1 MQVQQKK
8 KKRNIITERKK
19 ILNANRLQYFM
30 IVNLKIQNQTDNFF
44 VIYKLKFTQKEQEL
58 WVRKVIN
65 KPLLYKDRQTKR
77 QLEVQMILSLNET
90 EYSSNYPD
98 SWAFS

>member
-1 MQVQQKK
+1 MSVIENKIPNTLICKYSKK

-19 ILNANRLQYFM
+19 ILNANRLQYLM

-65 KPLLYKDRQTKR
+65 KLLLYKDRQTNR
-77 QLEVQMILSLNET
+77 QT
-90 EYSSNYPD
+90 ARSSND
-98 SWAFS
+98 FVLE

>member
-1 MQVQQKK
+1 
-8 KKRNIITERKK
+8 
-19 ILNANRLQYFM
+19 M

-44 VIYKLKFTQKEQEL
+44 VIYKLKFTPKEQEL

-65 KPLLYKDRQTKR
+65 KPLLYKDRQTNR

-98 SWAFS
+98 SWNFS